1 MESRKASDILLSIEK
16 KLDQIVG
23 LISSNDLTM
32 KIVANKLQVLIDI
45 GHDDEQHHHTSN
57 LNSINKENLLP
68 TVSLLSPSKEEIFID
83 SEFNIEEDKAP
94 SGTRRT
100 SRSSSDI
107 FDFETKENNKKV
119 LPETSRSDRKI
130 PIVQRVVDKNGKS
143 LFLAEVEILNEN
155 SVQVDKV
162 KTNSVGKYQ
171 AQLPPGNYKIIIR
184 KNEPLSNSKLEG
196 IQEIKVDSEAQLLEL
211 PIIIIK

>member
-32 KIVANKLQVLIDI
+32 KIVANKLQSLIDI
-45 GHDDEQHHHTSN
+45 GNDDNHPNN
-57 LNSINKENLLP
+57 LDEINKNNLLP
-68 TVSLLSPSKEEIFID
+68 TVSLLSPQKEEIFIN

-107 FDFETKENNKKV
+107 FDFETKENNKTV
-119 LPETSRSDRKI
+119 SPETYNSDRKI

-143 LFLAEVEILNEN
+143 LFLAEVEVLNEN
-155 SVQVDKV
+155 SVQVCKV

-196 IQEIKVDSEAQLLEL
+196 IQEIKVNSESKLLEL